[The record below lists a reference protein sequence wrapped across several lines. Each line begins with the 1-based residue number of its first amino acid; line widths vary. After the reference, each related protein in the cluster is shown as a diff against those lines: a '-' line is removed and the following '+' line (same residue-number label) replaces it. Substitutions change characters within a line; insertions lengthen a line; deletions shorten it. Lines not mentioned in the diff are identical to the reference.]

1 MVKNEQIR
9 QESKNQSELIAK
21 QKVKE
26 QKDKDK
32 KLAEQRA
39 QAELEALKASGALKA
54 AEQKR
59 LQARHRNAVEAH
71 IQVVEKEAALLLD
84 KDPENTGPLLSLYPS
99 LDNYMK
105 EKLKEGWELD
115 SFSVEI
121 SDFGLGNF
129 RGRMIETF
137 ITDINFR
144 LKNRMLG
151 EYSTSCA
158 RVAIIDDLEFDML
171 REPEFKSCKE
181 GSMNTYKKKLN
192 FQSTWLVQ

>member
-1 MVKNEQIR
+1 M
-9 QESKNQSELIAK
+9 
-21 QKVKE
+21 
-26 QKDKDK
+26 
-32 KLAEQRA
+32 
-39 QAELEALKASGALKA
+39 
-54 AEQKR
+54 
-59 LQARHRNAVEAH
+59 QARHRNAVEAH

-84 KDPENTGPLLSLYPS
+84 KDPENTGPMLSLYPS

-151 EYSTSCA
+151 EYSPSCA

-181 GSMNTYKKKLN
+181 GSMNTYKQKLN